1 MTSRDEDAFRW
12 EGDDDPAPVD
22 PPPAGRGSP
31 PTLPPGYRA
40 VGRGSEELPGT
51 TDEARTAAAPTR
63 ESDSDSDSDGD
74 AGGASA
80 SVAPE
85 RDASTGMGNASLI
98 ALGIL
103 GGIYLLFSIGWLIG
117 GLRVH
122 GIASFLVSG
131 DGIAPPVWTT
141 GNAAAVGLAVAAPA
155 LWFTAVYT
163 LTRRSAAWLRWVL
176 LAAGVVLLVPWP
188 FIVVGAFGS

>member
-12 EGDDDPAPVD
+12 EGDDDPAPVE
-22 PPPAGRGSP
+22 PPAA
-31 PTLPPGYRA
+31 LPPGFRA
-40 VGRGSEELPGT
+40 VGRGSAAVPAAETEAGSPPVRPGV
-51 TDEARTAAAPTR
+51 EAAA
-63 ESDSDSDSDGD
+63 ESHTTSATDDSGPD
-74 AGGASA
+74 
-80 SVAPE
+80 
-85 RDASTGMGNASLI
+85 GMGNAALI

-163 LTRRSAAWLRWVL
+163 LTRRAAAWLRWVL

>member
-1 MTSRDEDAFRW
+1 MTQEPARRSDADVERGADTAP
-12 EGDDDPAPVD
+12 GDVA
-22 PPPAGRGSP
+22 
-31 PTLPPGYRA
+31 L
-40 VGRGSEELPGT
+40 EE
-51 TDEARTAAAPTR
+51 
-63 ESDSDSDSDGD
+63 
-74 AGGASA
+74 
-80 SVAPE
+80 
-85 RDASTGMGNASLI
+85 DASTGMGNASLI

-122 GIASFLVSG
+122 GVASFLVSG

-176 LAAGVVLLVPWP
+176 LGAGVVLLVPWP

>member
-1 MTSRDEDAFRW
+1 VTSREEDAFRW
-12 EGDDDPAPVD
+12 EGDDDPVAVD
-22 PPPAGRGSP
+22 PPAPTGGSAP
-31 PTLPPGYRA
+31 VLPPGYRA
-40 VGRGSEELPGT
+40 VGKGSAPDTEPAAASSDTGT
-51 TDEARTAAAPTR
+51 TVGDTVADEADVSDTGAADT
-63 ESDSDSDSDGD
+63 
-74 AGGASA
+74 GA
-80 SVAPE
+80 
-85 RDASTGMGNASLI
+85 GMGNASLI
-98 ALGIL
+98 ALGII
-103 GGIYLLFSIGWLIG
+103 GGVYLLYSIGWVIG

-141 GNAAAVGLAVAAPA
+141 ANAAAVGLAVAAPA

-163 LTRRSAAWLRWVL
+163 LTRRAAAWLRWVL

>member
-1 MTSRDEDAFRW
+1 MSRDEDAFRW

-22 PPPAGRGSP
+22 PPAATAGAA
-31 PTLPPGYRA
+31 TALPPGYRA
-40 VGRGSEELPGT
+40 VGKG
-51 TDEARTAAAPTR
+51 
-63 ESDSDSDSDGD
+63 SDGLPPETPLET
-74 AGGASA
+74 
-80 SVAPE
+80 APDTPARVPVDDE
-85 RDASTGMGNASLI
+85 PAEDTAPGGMGNASLI

-103 GGIYLLFSIGWLIG
+103 GGVYLLFSIGWLIG

-131 DGIAPPVWTT
+131 DGVAPPVWTT

-163 LTRRSAAWLRWVL
+163 LTRRSASWLRWVL
-176 LAAGVVLLVPWP
+176 LAAGVVLLIPWP

>member
-12 EGDDDPAPVD
+12 EGDDPAPVD
-22 PPPAGRGSP
+22 PPSAAEGAP

-40 VGRGSEELPGT
+40 VGKGSHESPPTEE
-51 TDEARTAAAPTR
+51 AAS
-63 ESDSDSDSDGD
+63 ESDVETGADTASGD
-74 AGGASA
+74 ETAELD
-80 SVAPE
+80 APG
-85 RDASTGMGNASLI
+85 GMGNASLI

-103 GGIYLLFSIGWLIG
+103 GGVYLLFSIGWLIG

-122 GIASFLVSG
+122 GVASFLVSG

-176 LAAGVVLLVPWP
+176 LGAGVVLLVPWP

>member
-22 PPPAGRGSP
+22 PPPAGRGSL

-40 VGRGSEELPGT
+40 VGKGSAELPGT
-51 TDEARTAAAPTR
+51 AEEARATAAPTR
-63 ESDSDSDSDGD
+63 EPDTDSEGD
-74 AGGASA
+74 VETTSA
-80 SVAPE
+80 DIATE
-85 RDASTGMGNASLI
+85 RDASAGMGNASLI

-103 GGIYLLFSIGWLIG
+103 GGIYLLFSLGWLIG

-131 DGIAPPVWTT
+131 DGVAPPVWTT

-163 LTRRSAAWLRWVL
+163 LTRRSASWLRWVL
-176 LAAGVVLLVPWP
+176 LAAGVILLIPWP